1 MSTYT
6 ATTRW
11 DRGDDDFLDRRY
23 HRRHAIR
30 FDGGVEI
37 VASSSPQ
44 VVPVPM
50 SDPSAVDP
58 EEAFVASISSCHLLW
73 FLSIAASRGFRVDR
87 YEDRATG
94 TMARDA
100 RGRPIRTPIPAES
113 DKGILV
119 HPSNVGGTNWWSP
132 SMDPARKLFFVP
144 TLERGQIFFPGKRKG
159 NFPAPTGSPHYT
171 AVRALDAA
179 SGRLVWEHRHPP
191 RYDHDETGGLLST
204 KSGLVFGADMQ
215 TFFALDA
222 KTGQRL
228 WAFATGGHIAAA
240 PVTYAANGRQFV
252 AIAAGASLIAFGLPP

>member
-100 RGRPIRTPIPAES
+100 RGRLAIVRVVLAP
-113 DKGILV
+113 D
-119 HPSNVGGTNWWSP
+119 
-132 SMDPARKLFFVP
+132 ARFSGP
-144 TLERGQIFFPGKRKG
+144 R
-159 NFPAPTGSPHYT
+159 APTRAEIQDMHERAHDECFIANS
-171 AVRALDAA
+171 VR
-179 SGRLVWEHRHPP
+179 SEVVCEPVWPP
-191 RYDHDETGGLLST
+191 RST
-204 KSGLVFGADMQ
+204 
-215 TFFALDA
+215 
-222 KTGQRL
+222 
-228 WAFATGGHIAAA
+228 
-240 PVTYAANGRQFV
+240 
-252 AIAAGASLIAFGLPP
+252 